1 MAILLIL
8 GMLCGGL
15 IGFFIGIEK
24 ASFYHFTRDLLS
36 YISIGMVI
44 GLGISFLLMPT
55 FNSFL
60 IF

>member
-24 ASFYHFTRDLLS
+24 ASFDHITRDLLI